1 MLLSDR
7 VGAISGIG
15 GYVRSADGEPT
26 TAFHER
32 LKGLARARGAAY
44 ALIGP
49 SEETLR
55 EEARL
60 RCGPAD
66 L

>member
-55 EEARL
+55 EEARQ
-60 RCGPAD
+60 RRGPAD